1 MSSFLIVFIK
11 CLISCV
17 HHVCSALLCFEM
29 FRYLYIN
36 CTSWESRPS
45 WNLSR
50 KHGPIM
56 YIEPKN
62 RMERQYKPCGIFL
75 SSTLKYNVRKSI
87 KVTRPSFEIPS
98 WVLLYWL
105 PSWVM
110 LYCLPSWVL
119 LYWLPSWVMLYWLPS
134 WVMLYWLPSWVMLY
148 CLPSWVMLYWL
159 PSWVLLYCS

>member
-110 LYCLPSWVL
+110 LYCLSSWVL
-119 LYWLPSWVMLYWLPS
+119 LYC
-134 WVMLYWLPSWVMLY
+134 LPSWVMLY